1 MKVDEYGKY
10 VQILGYRLRQAVEPK
25 AFIEAA
31 RNACRPTIVQFLD
44 AEALASEKHLFF
56 ATLNAIK
63 TFTQGRSI
71 AQSLDVEILL
81 YASAQKQIREAIRA
95 VGLQPRTSLMAV
107 VLVGENEAETTLS
120 AEKLQA
126 LVPGGQDQSVLGL
139 ANQKKIVALSRLYEI
154 DTVEIAAFSSMDNK
168 EALQW
173 LIIERTALLDVRR

>member
-10 VQILGYRLRQAVEPK
+10 VKILGYRLREAVDTK

-31 RNACRPTIVQFLD
+31 RNACRPTIAQFLD

-63 TFTQGRSI
+63 SFTQGRSI
-71 AQSLDVEILL
+71 AKSLDVEILL
-81 YASAQKQIREAIRA
+81 YASAQKQIGEAIRV
-95 VGLQPRTSLMAV
+95 VGLQPWTSLMAV
-107 VLVGENEAETTLS
+107 VLVGKNEAETTLA

-126 LVPGGQDQSVLGL
+126 LVPGIQDQSVFGL
-139 ANQKKIVALSRLYEI
+139 VDQKKIAAFSQLYEI
-154 DTVEIAAFSSMDNK
+154 DTVELAALPSLSIE

-173 LIIERTALLDVRR
+173 LIIERSALLDLKR

>member
-10 VQILGYRLRQAVEPK
+10 VQILGYRLRETIEPK

-31 RNACRPTIVQFLD
+31 RYACRPTVVQFLD

-71 AQSLDVEILL
+71 AKSLDIEILL
-81 YASAQKQIREAIRA
+81 YASAQNQIGEAIRTI
-95 VGLQPRTSLMAV
+95 GLQPRTSLMAI
-107 VLVGENEAETTLS
+107 VLVGENEAETTL
-120 AEKLQA
+120 AADKLQA
-126 LVPGGQDQSVLGL
+126 LVPGIQDQSVLGL
-139 ANQKKIVALSRLYEI
+139 VDQKKIAAFSRLYEI
-154 DTVEIAAFSSMDNK
+154 DTVEVAALSGVDIE

-173 LIIERTALLDVRR
+173 LIIERTALLDAKR